1 MINIHL
7 NIKKVERTLAN
18 ELLSMVPIPGY
29 RAFTPTDIVWTE
41 IPMIKTA
48 EMQIQDQIENK
59 QRIFTTNLKL
69 LTTELLNI
77 EQYNLVFRVTTVDGK
92 SFIIG
97 SSQSPYP
104 TVTNSMDFP
113 KEYTGRSG
121 NTVTIT
127 YTALN
132 PPLLLTV

>member
-7 NIKKVERTLAN
+7 NIKKIEKASAN
-18 ELLSMVPIPGY
+18 ELLSLVVLPGY
-29 RAFTPTDIVWTE
+29 RAFTPSDIVWTE

-48 EMQIQDQIENK
+48 EMQIQDKIENK
-59 QRIFTTNLKL
+59 QRIFTTNVKL
-69 LTTELLNI
+69 LTANLLNFEASDI
-77 EQYNLVFRVTTVDGK
+77 VFKVTTIDGR
-92 SFIIG
+92 SFVIG

-104 TVTNSMDFP
+104 VLTNSMEFP
-113 KEYTGRSG
+113 KEYSGKSG

-132 PPLLLTV
+132 PALLLTV

>member
-7 NIKKVERTLAN
+7 NIKKIEKTSAN
-18 ELLSMVPIPGY
+18 ELLSMVAVPGY
-29 RAFTPTDIVWTE
+29 RAFTLNNIVWTE

-48 EMQIQDQIENK
+48 EMQIQDKIENK
-59 QRIFTTNLKL
+59 QRIFTTNVKL
-69 LTTELLNI
+69 LTTDLLNLEAYDI
-77 EQYNLVFRVTTVDGK
+77 VFKVTTVDGK
-92 SFIIG
+92 AFIIG
-97 SSQSPYP
+97 SDQSPYP
-104 TVTNSMDFP
+104 VLTNSMEFP
-113 KEYTGRSG
+113 KEYSGKSG